1 MKIVF
6 VLSDTG
12 LWTKIMEREL
22 TPKDIIPKVGDF
34 IQFMLGEDQF
44 EFEVTYIAYLYGQF
58 DNPLP
63 IGIEIGAKAN
73 MTMDD
78 VKWD

>member
-1 MKIVF
+1 
-6 VLSDTG
+6 
-12 LWTKIMEREL
+12 
-22 TPKDIIPKVGDF
+22 
-34 IQFMLGEDQF
+34 MLGEDQF
-44 EFEVTYIAYLYGQF
+44 EFEVTYITYLYGQF